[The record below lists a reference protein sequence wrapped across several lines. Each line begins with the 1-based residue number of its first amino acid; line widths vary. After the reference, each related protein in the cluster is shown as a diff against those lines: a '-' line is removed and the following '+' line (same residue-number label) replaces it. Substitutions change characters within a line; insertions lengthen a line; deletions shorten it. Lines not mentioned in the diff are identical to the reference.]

1 MDLPVDELRRYVQE
15 EINSLEARMNQ
26 RRMKGQPI
34 VGWMKRTLSDLE
46 GGMRLLNDGNV
57 DEALNNDNVLLAI
70 ADGQDKAQAN
80 IVLRTRAGSN
90 PYIV

>member
-1 MDLPVDELRRYVQE
+1 MNLPVDELRRYVQE
-15 EINSLEARMNQ
+15 YINSLEARMNE
-26 RRMKGQPI
+26 RRLKELQE
-34 VGWMKRTLSDLE
+34 VAWMKRTLSDLE
-46 GGMRLLNDGNV
+46 RGMQLLNDGNV
-57 DEALNNDNVLLAI
+57 DLALDYDNVLLAI